1 MILSGKDLFNYR
13 VKQIKNFGVMFVGVF
28 AMVFFM
34 ALMCI
39 AYC

>member
-1 MILSGKDLFNYR
+1 MILSGKDLFTYR
-13 VKQIKNFGVMFVGVF
+13 VKQIKNFAMMFASVF